1 MAFLRNPTP
10 LFASKT
16 QRPNQAPDI
25 SFPPM
30 RTPMPR
36 QSQLPPMPPMN
47 RGLFDGLFD
56 GSTGQGPMR
65 PAPLPQQP
73 RARAG
78 GISDLLAGLQGG
90 GNSSFYDQMAPPP
103 SEAGPSPYADFQ
115 YLLDTPASERGY
127 GFVPTT
133 VDEGYGVDFGPIDPS
148 EIDTRTPEEIAS
160 REALNR
166 MAPMPSTP
174 TGTIEQVISD
184 GMPMEQDVY
193 VMDPNLGNSPP
204 ANPFQANVD
213 FMNNIAQE
221 NALEGGASPSYSFD
235 PQTGQYAVDSSSYGL
250 TGDAAITYY
259 SPAEFESEFGR
270 ALGKMP
276 SNQSA
281 DIQVPD
287 MQARIDE
294 MQARVAANQAA
305 PAANPAM
312 AMSPEELAALRER
325 ISGMNFGGFGGNF
338 NIPAQA
344 VVPEAAPKV
353 TPESLMAQMPNNPF
367 MGGFD
372 REALMARIEAM
383 QAQNGGNPVKMAGPR
398 TISGGGSTVKTGAT
412 RPMMNRNPM
421 FQGGR

>member
-1 MAFLRNPTP
+1 
-10 LFASKT
+10 
-16 QRPNQAPDI
+16 
-25 SFPPM
+25 
-30 RTPMPR
+30 MPR

-160 REALNR
+160 RESFNR
-166 MAPMPSTP
+166 MVPMPSTP
-174 TGTIEQVISD
+174 TGTIEQVIPD
-184 GMPMEQDVY
+184 GMPVEQDVY
-193 VMDPNLGNSPP
+193 VMDPNLGLDRQKTPT

>member
-1 MAFLRNPTP
+1 
-10 LFASKT
+10 
-16 QRPNQAPDI
+16 
-25 SFPPM
+25 
-30 RTPMPR
+30 
-36 QSQLPPMPPMN
+36 MPPMN
-47 RGLFDGLFD
+47 RGLFDGLFG

-65 PAPLPQQP
+65 PMPLPQQP

-160 REALNR
+160 GEALNR
-166 MAPMPSTP
+166 MAPTPSTP

-184 GMPMEQDVY
+184 GMPVEQDVY

-221 NALEGGASPSYSFD
+221 NTLEGGASPSYSFD
-235 PQTGQYAVDSSSYGL
+235 PQTGQYAVDSSAYGL

-270 ALGKMP
+270 ALGGLP

-312 AMSPEELAALRER
+312 TMSPEQLAALRER

-383 QAQNGGNPVKMAGPR
+383 QAQNGGNPVKMAGPITNSNGR
-398 TISGGGSTVKTGAT
+398 NTAKTVGS